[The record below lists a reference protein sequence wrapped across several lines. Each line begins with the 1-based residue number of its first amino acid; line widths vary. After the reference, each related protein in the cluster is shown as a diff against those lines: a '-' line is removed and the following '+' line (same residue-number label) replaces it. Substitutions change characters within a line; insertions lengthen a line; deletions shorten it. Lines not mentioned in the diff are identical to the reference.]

1 MLAPK
6 WLICLLLLTQIFK
19 YLDSLDVED
28 SKDVKSGYSITFVS
42 IFRLPFFRCTL
53 FCCFCFW
60 NEFYFFQEQLFNFYL
75 FLLFRCYLS
84 LNLHSWPFIVLLMSY
99 SWSFQF
105 LSFFSLF
112 TLNFQ
117 NFKENAHFEDTK
129 LKKTFTFF
137 EEGTAKI
144 TGTYIKWNEGM
155 VMLVYYPFGILYTFF
170 SLICF

>member
-6 WLICLLLLTQIFK
+6 RLICLLLLTQIFK
-19 YLDSLDVED
+19 YLDSLDMED
-28 SKDVKSGYSITFVS
+28 SKDLKSGYSITFVS

-53 FCCFCFW
+53 FCCFRFW

-105 LSFFSLF
+105 LSFFL
-112 TLNFQ
+112 
-117 NFKENAHFEDTK
+117 
-129 LKKTFTFF
+129 
-137 EEGTAKI
+137 
-144 TGTYIKWNEGM
+144 
-155 VMLVYYPFGILYTFF
+155 F
-170 SLICF
+170 SLLTSRISKRMLIMKIQSWKKPLHSLRRVQLR